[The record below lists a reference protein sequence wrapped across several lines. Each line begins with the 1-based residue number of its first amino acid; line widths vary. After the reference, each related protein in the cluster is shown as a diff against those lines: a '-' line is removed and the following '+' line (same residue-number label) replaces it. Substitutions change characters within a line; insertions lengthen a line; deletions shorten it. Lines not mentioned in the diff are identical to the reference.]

1 MIPFDMNLSYYYQC
15 GLMFL
20 ISGVLLLIVLGLCF
34 ITIWPNYNKPHSDA
48 TPIRTLIKTITTL
61 VLIAGLIIGIGVL
74 SILGVNA
81 AIGIVVVLMSI
92 PLGYGLWVFWPVE

>member
-1 MIPFDMNLSYYYQC
+1 MIPFDMNLSYYQC

-92 PLGYGLWVFWPVE
+92 LLGYGLWVFRPVE